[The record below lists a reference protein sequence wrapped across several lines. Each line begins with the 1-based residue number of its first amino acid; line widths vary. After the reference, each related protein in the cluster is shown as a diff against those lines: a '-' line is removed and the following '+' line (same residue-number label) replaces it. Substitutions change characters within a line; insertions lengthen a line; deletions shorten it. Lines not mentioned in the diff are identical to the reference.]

1 MSDRSE
7 RPENYDRRIQVD
19 MSSAAIAARIRE
31 ASELNELGESLAKA
45 KPIQASTG
53 QANAS
58 TSTPPPTQQTAREES
73 SPH

>member
-7 RPENYDRRIQVD
+7 RPANVERRIQVD

-53 QANAS
+53 QATAS
-58 TSTPPPTQQTAREES
+58 TSTPPPPKQTATDN
-73 SPH
+73 